1 LEAEFIP
8 HSIKLVPVC
17 FSLAGATLAMIF
29 YSSAQRQLFKFKV
42 SLVGRRLYTFLNR
55 KWFFDKVYNEYIT
68 QNMLHFGYHTSYKL
82 IDRGVFE
89 FLGPLGL
96 SRMVTK
102 RGDTLAGLQT
112 GFLYHYAF
120 VMLLGVTFLI
130 AVLGLWDVISSY
142 VDGRLFFILLIAAI
156 ASASFFKQQEASS

>member
-1 LEAEFIP
+1 
-8 HSIKLVPVC
+8 
-17 FSLAGATLAMIF
+17 M
-29 YSSAQRQLFKFKV
+29 
-42 SLVGRRLYTFLNR
+42 YTFLNR
-55 KWFFDKVYNEYIT
+55 KWFFDKVYNEFVT

-96 SRMVTK
+96 SRLVK
-102 RGDTLAGLQT
+102 GRGSELSNLQT

-130 AVLGLWDVISSY
+130 ALLGL
-142 VDGRLFFILLIAAI
+142 
-156 ASASFFKQQEASS
+156 

>member
-1 LEAEFIP
+1 
-8 HSIKLVPVC
+8 
-17 FSLAGATLAMIF
+17 M
-29 YSSAQRQLFKFKV
+29 
-42 SLVGRRLYTFLNR
+42 YTFLNR